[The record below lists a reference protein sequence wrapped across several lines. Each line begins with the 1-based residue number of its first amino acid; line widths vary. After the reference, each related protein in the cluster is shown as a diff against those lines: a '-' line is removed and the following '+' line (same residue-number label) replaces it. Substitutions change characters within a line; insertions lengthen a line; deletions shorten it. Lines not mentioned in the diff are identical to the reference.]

1 MITRQEE
8 ILKAI
13 VKELHEMNK
22 KLDRI
27 GQASIFSKDVVPSYS
42 YEEDKDELAEMG
54 VYIKEIIP
62 NSQDKHIV

>member
-22 KLDRI
+22 KLDHI
-27 GQASIFSKDVVPSYS
+27 GQASSCIATYFNSGCGSYKYVEDSK
-42 YEEDKDELAEMG
+42 ED
-54 VYIKEIIP
+54 P